1 VELSLISNDPEV
13 ATAAEAAG
21 VDRLFVDLERRG
33 KQKRQ
38 QGLGLF
44 LSTHQPSDIAELS
57 RTLVNSKLMVRI
69 DAPHDGTRSQIDFAI
84 SAGADYIMLP
94 YFHAVS
100 QASDF
105 VRYVGRRAKA
115 VLLVETRE
123 AAQALPALAALPG
136 VAEFHLGLNDLS
148 ISYGRRFLFELI
160 SDGTVANLCQVLRDA
175 NVSFGFGGIGSLSR
189 TDLPVSPDLI
199 LAYQIALGA
208 SRGWL
213 GRSFRDASV
222 GRLPSEVSKLRER
235 IAFWRNASFSQRQCM
250 ETLLMSQIDAAA
262 CQSCRSA

>member
-160 SDGTVANLCQVLRDA
+160 SDGTVANLCQVL
-175 NVSFGFGGIGSLSR
+175 
-189 TDLPVSPDLI
+189 
-199 LAYQIALGA
+199 YQIALGA